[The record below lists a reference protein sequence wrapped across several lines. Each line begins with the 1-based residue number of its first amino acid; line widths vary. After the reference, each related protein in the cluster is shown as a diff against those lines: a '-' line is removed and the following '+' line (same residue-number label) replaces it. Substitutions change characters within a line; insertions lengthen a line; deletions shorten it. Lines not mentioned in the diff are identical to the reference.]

1 MDKKPVNTKPVYL
14 YDVNMNFIR
23 KFETTHE
30 CAEFFDK
37 DRNYIN
43 YNLKYHKRIRKNGKW
58 FVIKREMVK

>member
-30 CAEFFDK
+30 CADFFWVEK
-37 DRNYIN
+37 DYIN
-43 YNLKYHKRIRKNGKW
+43 HSLKYRKKIRKEGEW
-58 FVIKREMVK
+58 FIIKRERID